1 MMKTLTKGHLS
12 CLSSA
17 FRYTPAAHTN
27 VADTLARIAREIK
40 ARDSQERIESLPV
53 AQRPPFARETMRY
66 LNLVP
71 ESGRVSKGEPR
82 RDRLAA
88 E

>member
-1 MMKTLTKGHLS
+1 MTKTLPKGHLS

-17 FRYTPAAHTN
+17 FRYTPAVRTN

-40 ARDSQERIESLPV
+40 AQGSRERIESLPV
-53 AQRPPFARETMRY
+53 VQRRLFPRETKRH

-71 ESGRVSKGEPR
+71 ESGRVSEGE
-82 RDRLAA
+82 LA
-88 E
+88 ETG

>member
-1 MMKTLTKGHLS
+1 MTKILPKGHLS

-17 FRYTPAAHTN
+17 FRYTPAVQTN

-40 ARDSQERIESLPV
+40 AQDSRERIGSLPV
-53 AQRPPFARETMRY
+53 VQRHLFPREAKRH

-71 ESGRVSKGEPR
+71 DPDASAKVN
-82 RDRLAA
+82 LA
-88 E
+88 ETG

>member
-1 MMKTLTKGHLS
+1 MTRTLPKGHLS

-40 ARDSQERIESLPV
+40 AQDSRERIGSLPV
-53 AQRPPFARETMRY
+53 VQRRLFPRETKRH

-71 ESGRVSKGEPR
+71 DPVGSENAN
-82 RDRLAA
+82 LAKTVTG
-88 E
+88 